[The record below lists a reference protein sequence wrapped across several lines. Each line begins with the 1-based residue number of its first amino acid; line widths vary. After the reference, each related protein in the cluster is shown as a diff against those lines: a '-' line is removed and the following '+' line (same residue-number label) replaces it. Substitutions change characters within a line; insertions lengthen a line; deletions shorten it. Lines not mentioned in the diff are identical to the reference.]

1 MFKRTISYKDF
12 DGNQVTE
19 VLLFNLSNPELMAL
33 QASYPEGYAKHLTTA
48 LETGDK
54 REVVKTLQDL
64 ILSAY
69 GEKSSDGRRFIK
81 SEQMKTDFE
90 ESAAYEAL
98 FTEML
103 MDKSGQKS
111 IDFVNALF
119 ENVPKVDEAETK

>member
-1 MFKRTISYKDF
+1 MFKRTVSYKDF

-19 VLLFNLSNPELMAL
+19 ELLFNLSTPELMTL
-33 QASYPEGYAKHLTTA
+33 QASCPEGYAKHLQNA

-54 REVVKTLQDL
+54 REVVKTIQDL
-64 ILSAY
+64 ILNSY
-69 GEKSSDGRRFIK
+69 GEKSSDGRRFVK
-81 SEQMKTDFE
+81 SEQMKIDFE
-90 ESAAYEAL
+90 QSAAYDAL

-103 MDKSGQKS
+103 IDKTGQKS